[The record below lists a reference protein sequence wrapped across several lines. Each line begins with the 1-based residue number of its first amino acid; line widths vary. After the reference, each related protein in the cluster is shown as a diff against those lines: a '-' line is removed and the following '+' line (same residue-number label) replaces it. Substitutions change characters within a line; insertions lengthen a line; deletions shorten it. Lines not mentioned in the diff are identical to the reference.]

1 MEHLDK
7 LENKIKN
14 LIEAVKALKTEN
26 ISLKTELN
34 RFKETTV
41 KNDKDKDEIQNKVL
55 KLIEMIDDI
64 KEKE

>member
-1 MEHLDK
+1 LEHLDK
-7 LENKIKN
+7 LEDKIKN

-34 RFKETTV
+34 RFKETSV

-55 KLIEMIDDI
+55 KLIDMIDEI
-64 KEKE
+64 KENE